1 MDLADRTLNSSPAC
15 VNGSAEEAADPDM
28 AMARLAEDVTAQLL
42 QDQLNILVAWIP
54 SSDVHQ
60 GVGAQSSS
68 REAPPAPPPDRPP
81 SGPGRFADRLARSRR
96 PRENQD
102 EATLTAR
109 QPPSRLHGAVGG
121 EGRDPFSKVAVPAV
135 AIDCGLD
142 FSELPAFKHL
152 DALEAAITMGSAA
165 QLAEVTLPALPGDFG
180 DFANL
185 QRPFSHRGCS
195 RSSPDVPRA
204 LAGHGRPL
212 SSRGCLGD
220 SLLSSGGLTVRA
232 STTSRLPPPA
242 APPGC
247 GARMAQSA
255 LRGGAA
261 PLAVQRHG
269 PAATAHWLAL
279 EAARMHG
286 EARKPFGSSTACAFL
301 VNGGPA
307 RMLPMNTGLVSS
319 DLQRHC

>member
-68 REAPPAPPPDRPP
+68 REVPPAPPPERPP

-135 AIDCGLD
+135 AIDCGLE

-220 SLLSSGGLTVRA
+220 SLLSSEVSPSDPPR
-232 STTSRLPPPA
+232 PPA
-242 APPGC
+242 CRRRRRHRAAALEWRRALCAGAPHRWRCSG
-247 GARMAQSA
+247 MA
-255 LRGGAA
+255 LRRRHIGSPWRRRGCMGRHASLSVPA
-261 PLAVQRHG
+261 PLVRS
-269 PAATAHWLAL
+269 W
-279 EAARMHG
+279 
-286 EARKPFGSSTACAFL
+286 
-301 VNGGPA
+301 
-307 RMLPMNTGLVSS
+307 
-319 DLQRHC
+319 

>member
-68 REAPPAPPPDRPP
+68 REVPPAPPPERPP

-135 AIDCGLD
+135 AIDCGLE

-165 QLAEVTLPALPGDFG
+165 QLAEVTLPALPGD
-180 DFANL
+180 L
-185 QRPFSHRGCS
+185 ETSRTCS
-195 RSSPDVPRA
+195 DLFRIAVAAAAARMFHEHLRAMEDHCPREDA
-204 LAGHGRPL
+204 WAMPPEL
-212 SSRGCLGD
+212 
-220 SLLSSGGLTVRA
+220 GGLTVRP